1 MKYLKPALLYLVK
14 IVLIFILTL
23 FIYLPMQLIFKFSAP
38 NLINSAE
45 ALLINGIICALAEIV
60 LFFVVFKADFR
71 DEKDADIKLFTI
83 SFVIALS
90 LQLIIAS
97 INHFYIYTA
106 GCGVSFI
113 GQFIQA
119 SKTGVIPQTPN
130 DVPISYYL
138 ISTAVADVLRYL
150 AVFLAYIAA
159 KRKQK
164 REKEELFKK

>member
-23 FIYLPMQLIFKFSAP
+23 FIYFPMQLIFKFSAP

-97 INHFYIYTA
+97 INHLYIH
-106 GCGVSFI
+106 CGLRSIVCRSI
-113 GQFIQA
+113 YSSLQNRRNSA
-119 SKTGVIPQTPN
+119 NTKRRS
-130 DVPISYYL
+130 YL
-138 ISTAVADVLRYL
+138 I
-150 AVFLAYIAA
+150 
-159 KRKQK
+159 
-164 REKEELFKK
+164 LFDINSCG

>member
-1 MKYLKPALLYLVK
+1 MKYLRSGFLYFVK
-14 IVLIFILTL
+14 IALIFILTL
-23 FIYLPMQLIFKFSAP
+23 ILYFPMQLIFKFSAP

-45 ALLINGIICALAEIV
+45 ALLINGIICGTIEII
-60 LFFVVFKADFR
+60 LFFIVFNMDFR
-71 DEKDADIKLFTI
+71 DEKVLDIKFFTI
-83 SFVIALS
+83 PFVIALI

-130 DVPISYYL
+130 EVPISYYL
-138 ISTAVADVLRYL
+138 ISTAIADILRYL

-159 KRKQK
+159 KQKQK
-164 REKEELFKK
+164 KEKEELFKK